1 MRPGFLHFSGYE
13 LVLGAVLCNGATYHL
28 VKAGL
33 RHSTPAVSVA
43 VGGFSVFF
51 GFLVAGFLAR
61 RLGAGHTLLGQ
72 PVTIKLVRGT
82 LMEGLGLGAVLT
94 YRNPKGK
101 SLLELGAMCANL
113 GHQWTE
119 HALFL
124 TLAFNDCPIAVR
136 NAFAFDG
143 RFHLSWVE
151 REVRPE
157 NTTFTA
163 AAPVKQWRK
172 MVKRADDTSF
182 KPVQREWFEK
192 VKTLLEEVL
201 P

>member
-1 MRPGFLHFSGYE
+1 MLICADLQRE
-13 LVLGAVLCNGATYHL
+13 LDDLPEVAL
-28 VKAGL
+28 
-33 RHSTPAVSVA
+33 VA
-43 VGGFSVFF
+43 VGGIPIQRASC
-51 GFLVAGFLAR
+51 
-61 RLGAGHTLLGQ
+61 GHTLLGQ
-72 PVTIKLVRGT
+72 AATTELVRCV
-82 LMEGLGLGAVLT
+82 LLEGLGLGAVLT
-94 YRNPKGK
+94 YRNPKSK
-101 SLLELGAMCANL
+101 SLLDLGEMCADL

-119 HALFL
+119 HVLFL

-163 AAPVKQWRK
+163 AAPAKQWRK

-192 VKTLLEEVL
+192 VKALLEEVL